1 MKIIK
6 QILGMFKGQTRQE
19 YIESYLSKSVDRYD
33 LEARQ
38 RELSRKGIY

>member
-1 MKIIK
+1 
-6 QILGMFKGQTRQE
+6 MFKGQTRQE

-33 LEARQ
+33 LEIRQ